1 MKHSKRELIMNL
13 VERLVTSGID
23 EPDEIIREIDIID
36 NVVCEALDID
46 KSEHR
51 LFLSTVYLYFSLLQ

>member
-23 EPDEIIREIDIID
+23 EPDEIIREIEIID

-46 KSEHR
+46 KSQHPS
-51 LFLSTVYLYFSLLQ
+51 FIS